1 MKFQICS
8 GGKIVHQYNRI
19 NSQVVF
25 LQFTAFMN
33 YSEFTSILQ
42 RFVEDNERKQ
52 QQKNAKNWRANNF
65 SEEGSEIN
73 PL

>member
-1 MKFQICS
+1 MKFQIS
-8 GGKIVHQYNRI
+8 SEEKIVHQYNRI

-33 YSEFTSILQ
+33 YSVFTSILQ

-52 QQKNAKNWRANNF
+52 QKKNAKNGVRTIFAKK
-65 SEEGSEIN
+65 EVK
-73 PL
+73 

>member
-8 GGKIVHQYNRI
+8 EEKIVHQYNRI

-33 YSEFTSILQ
+33 YSVFTSILQ

-52 QQKNAKNWRANNF
+52 QKKMQKKSRANNF